1 MPDVAHET
9 AYYFNR
15 KVHAVALVINGVRFP
30 SAGTWMRFANA
41 SSSAGQVEQM
51 LVSVFPEL
59 KGKVLT
65 FATLTSEAEVESFE
79 RSLLSPV
86 P

>member
-1 MPDVAHET
+1 
-9 AYYFNR
+9 
-15 KVHAVALVINGVRFP
+15 
-30 SAGTWMRFANA
+30 MRFANA

>member
-1 MPDVAHET
+1 MPIFADET

-15 KVHAVALVINGVRFP
+15 KIHAVALVSNGVRFP
-30 SAGTWMRFANA
+30 AGTWMRFANA
-41 SSSAGQVEQM
+41 SASPGQVEQM
-51 LVSVFPEL
+51 LLSVFPEL

-65 FATLTSEAEVESFE
+65 FATLTSEAEVEEFE
-79 RSLLSPV
+79 RSSLPPV

>member
-1 MPDVAHET
+1 MPDFADET

-15 KVHAVALVINGVRFP
+15 KIHAVALITNGVRFP
-30 SAGTWMRFANA
+30 AGTWMRFASA
-41 SSSAGQVEQM
+41 SVSAGQVEQM

-59 KGKVLT
+59 KGEVLT
-65 FATLTSEAEVESFE
+65 LATLTSESEVEAFE
-79 RSLLSPV
+79 RSLLPPV